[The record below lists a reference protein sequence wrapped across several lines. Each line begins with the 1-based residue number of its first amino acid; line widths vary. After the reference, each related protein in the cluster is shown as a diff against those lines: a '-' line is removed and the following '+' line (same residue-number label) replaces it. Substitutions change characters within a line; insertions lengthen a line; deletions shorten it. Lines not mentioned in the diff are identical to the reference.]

1 MSIGLSTLPQ
11 IQTGRLRR
19 TCSSSRICSRRACCS
34 PPHTISLWARR
45 TAYGKHVCPRVPKE
59 SKPPRS
65 ARAAQCPPLRISV
78 HKKSQLGPR
87 ILRWNPWEAHP
98 QTPALCLSNLCRRGR
113 AASVAFCISAPQ
125 DGGQT
130 KEMQESKADAKGHPE
145 EASCLRSKPP
155 CEPLISQEGKQQQYG
170 HLQGEPQH
178 PETDA
183 FQHYDSSPRPSNAR
197 ISSKSSLLRGWDC
210 TSAAIRDFGEFRYSF
225 STKVS
230 VSAAR

>member
-1 MSIGLSTLPQ
+1 MENMYAHVCQKKANRPDQPEQRNALPCGYLSIRNLSW
-11 IQTGRLRR
+11 GRESCGG
-19 TCSSSRICSRRACCS
+19 T
-34 PPHTISLWARR
+34 H
-45 TAYGKHVCPRVPKE
+45 GKH
-59 SKPPRS
+59 
-65 ARAAQCPPLRISV
+65 I
-78 HKKSQLGPR
+78 HKYR
-87 ILRWNPWEAHP
+87 R
-98 QTPALCLSNLCRRGR
+98 LCLSHLCRRGQGGFR
-113 AASVAFCISAPQ
+113 GLLYFCTPRREGKRKRCRNQ
-125 DGGQT
+125 
-130 KEMQESKADAKGHPE
+130 KADAKGHPE

-183 FQHYDSSPRPSNAR
+183 FQHYDSSPRSSNAR